1 LPTHLVIDYVLDGN
15 RPGYTLHHA
24 DGLDQAAV
32 KSVWRAAMPRGHG
45 WSDPRLLGAR
55 SIKSFALPGD
65 RAAVS
70 HVLVTDQVDEH
81 GRAGI
86 RRAEIDVIPGSTV
99 PDVLKHLLGC
109 YPQAVRAAANHKLS
123 FGRWLAILNRALPRL
138 LERHDQIV
146 LTHPYT
152 TAGEWQVIE
161 YIVLHL
167 ATTWSV
173 RALRGWP
180 CVISLTT
187 LALDVQEESRIVAV
201 PLDAARRLGL
211 RSVVQLP

>member
-1 LPTHLVIDYVLDGN
+1 MTAHLVIDYVLDGS

-24 DGLDQAAV
+24 DDLDQAAV
-32 KSVWRAAMPRGHG
+32 KAVWRAAMPRGHG
-45 WSDPRLLGAR
+45 WSDPRLIGAT

-65 RAAVS
+65 HAAIS

-86 RRAEIDVIPGSTV
+86 RRAEIDVIPGAAAQ
-99 PDVLKHLLGC
+99 DVLKHLMGC
-109 YPQAVRAAANHKLS
+109 YPASVRTAANHKLN
-123 FGRWLAILNRALPRL
+123 FGRWLTILNRALPRL
-138 LERHDQIV
+138 LERNDQIV

-152 TAGEWQVIE
+152 TAVEWQVIE
-161 YIVLHL
+161 YIVLYL

-180 CVISLTT
+180 RVISLTT
-187 LALDVQEESRIVAV
+187 LALDVHEEARIVAM
-201 PLDAARRLGL
+201 PLEAARRLGL
-211 RSVVQLP
+211 HSAVQLP